1 MGVASTGLPQMTNLY
16 PSFTDDARGNRLNRY
31 PLSRRPAM
39 DTFASLAIAGLAGFA
54 WLHAG
59 PRLAGPALSILLPL
73 ACALSPSWRARLLA
87 ALLYYGQCS
96 WPVLGAIE
104 GYWTPAGGT
113 PEPHIM
119 LLAIGAWIGASL
131 LLAIPWAFA
140 STWSRAL
147 LALALTALPPIGLI
161 GWESPLNAA
170 GLFFPN
176 TGWIGLGLTIVAIVL
191 LADLPRRQ
199 LQSSVGLLFLLLASM
214 ALNIDYRPL
223 PPPPDWL
230 GVDTHIQPA
239 RWNVGREIANWQS
252 ILAAGTHGNRRN
264 EPVLVFG
271 EGLLDDWWPGTQQYI
286 ADGMRFDGVS
296 RHSTWLIGASAYG
309 YDALV
314 AVRSR
319 HPIRRP
325 QARAAAVLIGGDWLP
340 WSESAHIHGLRP
352 AWWQHTFAL
361 DGQRVWASICAEQ
374 LFSWSWLEAIAADHG
389 PAAPTLILAV
399 SNAWWAPPGNA
410 APAIQAA
417 STSAWARLIGVP
429 VISAVNR

>member
-1 MGVASTGLPQMTNLY
+1 M
-16 PSFTDDARGNRLNRY
+16 NRY
-31 PLSRRPAM
+31 PFHRDTVM
-39 DTFASLAIAGLAGFA
+39 DGSISIAVAGLAGFA

-59 PRLAGPALSILLPL
+59 PDLAGPALSILLPL
-73 ACALSPSWRARLLA
+73 ACALAPSWRARLLA

-104 GYWTPAGGT
+104 GYWNTAAGT
-113 PEPHIM
+113 AAPHIV
-119 LLAIGAWIGASL
+119 LLALGAWIGASL
-131 LLAIPWAFA
+131 LLATPWAFA
-140 STWSRAL
+140 STWPRAL
-147 LALALTALPPIGLI
+147 LALALTALPP
-161 GWESPLNAA
+161 
-170 GLFFPN
+170 
-176 TGWIGLGLTIVAIVL
+176 LGLTVIAIVL
-191 LADLPRRQ
+191 LADLPRYRKH
-199 LQSSVGLLFLLLASM
+199 SGTGLMLLALVAI
-214 ALNIDYRPL
+214 ALNVGYCPL
-223 PPPPDWL
+223 PSPPDWL

-239 RWNVGREIANWQS
+239 RWNVGREIANWQA
-252 ILAAGTHGNRRN
+252 ILADGTRGNRGS

-286 ADGMRFDGVS
+286 ADGMQFAGVS
-296 RHSTWLIGASAYG
+296 HDSTWLIGASAYG

-314 AVRSR
+314 AMQPG

-325 QARAAAVLIGGDWLP
+325 QSRAAAVLIGGDWLP
-340 WSESAHIHGLRP
+340 WSHSAHIHGLRP
-352 AWWQHTFAL
+352 VWWQHTFEL

-374 LFSWSWLEAIAADHG
+374 LFSWTWLEALTAGHG

-417 STSAWARLIGVP
+417 STAAWGRLIGVP

>member
-1 MGVASTGLPQMTNLY
+1 MNRHQFNHGTTIAGSASI
-16 PSFTDDARGNRLNRY
+16 AV
-31 PLSRRPAM
+31 
-39 DTFASLAIAGLAGFA
+39 AGLAGFA

-59 PRLAGPALSILLPL
+59 SGLAGPALSILMPL
-73 ACALSPSWRARLLA
+73 ACALAPKLRSRLLA

-96 WPVLGAIE
+96 WPLLGAIQ
-104 GYWTPAGGT
+104 GYWAPAAGGA
-113 PEPHIM
+113 PVPDVIV
-119 LLAIGAWIGASL
+119 LAVSAWVGASL
-131 LLAIPWAFA
+131 LLALPWAFA
-140 STWSRAL
+140 STWLRAL
-147 LALALTALPPIGLI
+147 LALALTALPPLGLI

-170 GLFFPN
+170 GVLFPN
-176 TGWIGLGLTIVAIVL
+176 TGWIGIGLTVVAIVL
-191 LADLPRRQ
+191 LADLPRRRA
-199 LQSSVGLLFLLLASM
+199 QSGIGLLLLALV
-214 ALNIDYRPL
+214 AIPLNIGYCPL

-239 RWNVGREIANWQS
+239 RWNVGREIANWQA
-252 ILAAGTHGNRRN
+252 ILADGSRGTRLD

-271 EGLLDDWWPGTQQYI
+271 EGLLDDWWPGTQQYL

-296 RHSTWLIGASAYG
+296 RHSTWLIGASANG

-314 AVRSR
+314 AVRPG

-374 LFSWSWLEAIAADHG
+374 LFSWTWLEAIAADHG

-399 SNAWWAPPGNA
+399 SNAWWAPLGNA

-417 STSAWARLIGVP
+417 STAAWARLIGVP

>member
-1 MGVASTGLPQMTNLY
+1 MNRHPLNRGTVAGGFISMAVAS
-16 PSFTDDARGNRLNRY
+16 
-31 PLSRRPAM
+31 
-39 DTFASLAIAGLAGFA
+39 LAGFA

-59 PRLAGPALSILLPL
+59 PGLAGPALSILLPL
-73 ACALSPSWRARLLA
+73 ACALAPQGRSRLMA

-96 WPVLGAIE
+96 WPVLGAIQ
-104 GYWTPAGGT
+104 GYWSPAGGT
-113 PEPHIM
+113 AEPHIM
-119 LLAIGAWIGASL
+119 LLAVGAWIGASL
-131 LLAIPWAFA
+131 LLATPWAFA
-140 STWSRAL
+140 STWPRVF

-170 GLFFPN
+170 GVFFPN
-176 TGWIGLGLTIVAIVL
+176 TGWIGLGLTVVAIAL
-191 LADLPRRQ
+191 LADLPRRH
-199 LQSSVGLLFLLLASM
+199 LQSSVGLLFLALVAIP
-214 ALNIDYRPL
+214 LNIGYCPL
-223 PPPPDWL
+223 PAPPDWL

-239 RWNVGREIANWQS
+239 RWNVGREIANWQA
-252 ILAAGTHGNRRN
+252 ILAAGTHGARGS

-271 EGLLDDWWPGTQQYI
+271 EGLLDDWWPGTQQYLT
-286 ADGMRFDGVS
+286 DGMRFDGVS
-296 RHSTWLIGASAYG
+296 RHSTWLIGASANG

-314 AVRSR
+314 AARPGHPVRQ
-319 HPIRRP
+319 P

-340 WSESAHIHGLRP
+340 WSHSAHIHGLRP

-374 LFSWSWLEAIAADHG
+374 LFSWTWLEALAADHG

-399 SNAWWAPPGNA
+399 SNVWWTPPRNA

-417 STSAWARLIGVP
+417 STAAWARLIGVP